1 MLTIQNLHV
10 QYNNKKEVLKGVNVS
25 IEAGKT
31 HGFVG
36 LNGAG
41 KTTLLNALYAF
52 VRPTEGL
59 ITYQERP
66 LQRRDIAYLEAENFF
81 YTYMTGR
88 EYLELFPAGPSGFP
102 LISWQ
107 ELFSLPLDEITENYS
122 TGMRKRLALLAVLKL
137 DKPIIILD
145 EPFNGLDLE
154 GTHLLTLILSR
165 LHERGKTILITSHI
179 YETLA
184 TCCHWIYYLI
194 NGCIDQSFSQPE
206 FPILQE
212 KLQRTVEQNSLLQ
225 IQGLFADSK

>member
-1 MLTIQNLHV
+1 MLTIHNLHV
-10 QYNNKKEVLKGVNVS
+10 QYDNKNEILKALNLSMEV
-25 IEAGKT
+25 GKT

-41 KTTLLNALYAF
+41 KTTLLNTLYSF
-52 VRPTEGL
+52 VQPTKGW
-59 ITYQERP
+59 ITFLDKP

-88 EYLELFPAGPSGFP
+88 EYLELFPTGPSGFS
-102 LISWQ
+102 LINWQ

-154 GTHLLTLILSR
+154 GAHLLTLILSR

-179 YETLA
+179 YEILT
-184 TCCHWIYYLI
+184 TSCHWIHYLV
-194 NGCIDQSFSQPE
+194 NGNIDQSFSQPE
-206 FPILQE
+206 FPILKE

-225 IQGLFADSK
+225 IQGLIADSK